1 MGKRA
6 SADEAAQCDELMQ
19 SLMSSRELEISYTG
33 FSGESAMSLFRNLVL
48 SISMVAVAAAPTAA
62 VAAPVQILNVS

>member
-1 MGKRA
+1 
-6 SADEAAQCDELMQ
+6 
-19 SLMSSRELEISYTG
+19 MSSRELEISYTG